1 MGHVAYNKEQLGLP
15 RYVTPL
21 QPAGSIPRDII
32 TKVHQAM
39 ASEEFEPM
47 SQKMVAK
54 TAAKIP
60 DYLVD
65 FVKFKRETVRLDYT
79 AERLRSACRKVEKQ
93 REEMVAKL
101 KEEEDS
107 ITVQAMECQKRRL
120 EDDQKTLEIQTMAR
134 EMAERKRILQQEVET
149 SQSLIKELIRKKNK
163 LQHWLQ
169 ELEERRAF
177 LSQIIG
183 HKVRTRLNKH
193 SVRMMHFITHDHCNL
208 KGKSKDAE

>member
-1 MGHVAYNKEQLGLP
+1 MKHVAYNKEQLWLP
-15 RYVTPL
+15 RYATPL
-21 QPAGSIPRDII
+21 QPAGSIQRDII
-32 TKVHQAM
+32 TRQKVHQAM

-47 SQKMVAK
+47 SQKLVAK
-54 TAAKIP
+54 TAAQLP

-79 AERLRSACRKVEKQ
+79 AERLRSACRKVKQQ

-107 ITVQAMECQKRRL
+107 LTVQAMECQKRRL

-134 EMAERKRILQQEVET
+134 QMAERKRVLQQEVEM
-149 SQSLIKELIRKKNK
+149 SQSLIKELIRKRNK

-169 ELEERRAF
+169 ELEERRTF

-183 HKVRTRLNKH
+183 HKVRTRIILTLYEY
-193 SVRMMHFITHDHCNL
+193 FIL
-208 KGKSKDAE
+208 Q